1 MKAYLKYVED
11 KYEYGLCGMSTQILV
26 AGVEGDEKTFL
37 DIEIQ
42 MLDNHVIR
50 PEHKTYPLIT
60 KP

>member
-1 MKAYLKYVED
+1 
-11 KYEYGLCGMSTQILV
+11 MSTQILV

>member
-1 MKAYLKYVED
+1 
-11 KYEYGLCGMSTQILV
+11 MSTQILV

-42 MLDNHVIR
+42 MLDNHAIR